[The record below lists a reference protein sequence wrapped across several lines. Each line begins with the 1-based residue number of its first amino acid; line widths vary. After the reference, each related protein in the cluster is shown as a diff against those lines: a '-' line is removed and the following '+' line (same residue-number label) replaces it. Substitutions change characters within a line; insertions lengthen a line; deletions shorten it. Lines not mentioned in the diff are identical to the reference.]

1 MAIAYKSKYE
11 HLLPYPRNT
20 KEWENL
26 KIKPFTP
33 NQLRALALSNAPF
46 NLWDGSIRAGKTF
59 LSIAWIVNKNKSLP
73 DGDGMFL
80 GQTGETI
87 ERNFLGDLKEMLG
100 ETNYHQGKS
109 HIDIYYW
116 GTEKDKNGVERFVK
130 KTRRW
135 WIVGAKD
142 KGAIRRIRGS
152 TLMIAYIDE
161 ASLMPQI
168 VFDELVGRLSSK
180 YATLLATTNPDSP
193 NHWLLKK
200 YVEHPEASK
209 DWRRFNFLL
218 DDNLALDPEYI
229 ERIKRQYRGIPA
241 RYARMI
247 QGKWVVA
254 EGIIY
259 QAFRQE
265 RHVKSRDKLP
275 SITAARRIYVTS
287 DYGVEN
293 PTTFLLIGEHRNKL
307 GHKYWVIH
315 REYYYSGRETG
326 IAKTTK
332 QFADDFVDWFKRSG
346 ATSLKSVIIDPS
358 AAALITEINQIGIKR
373 RLKSFYTVEKADNEV
388 IKGIQIVGNVLA
400 ENKLFIDESCEHTI
414 EEFGLYSWDEKSQER
429 GEDIPIKNNDHT
441 MDALR
446 YFFKTIVGD
455 EWLSIPERA
464 G

>member
-1 MAIAYKSKYE
+1 MATAYRSKYE
-11 HLLPYPRNT
+11 HLLPYPRSS

-59 LSIAWIVNKNKSLP
+59 LSIAWLINKNRELP
-73 DGDGMFL
+73 DGDGMIL
-80 GQTGETI
+80 GQTGEAI
-87 ERNFLGDLKEMLG
+87 ERNFLGQFKETLG
-100 ETNYHQGKS
+100 ESNYHQGKS
-109 HIDIYYW
+109 HLDVFYW
-116 GTEKDKNGVERFVK
+116 GMEDGRHVK
-130 KTRRW
+130 KTRRY

-161 ASLMPQI
+161 ASLMAQV

-193 NHWLLKK
+193 NHWLIKK
-200 YVEHPEASK
+200 YVEHPEAGK
-209 DWRRFNFLL
+209 DWRRFQFLL

-229 ERIKRQYRGIPA
+229 ERIKRQYRGLPA

-247 QGKWVVA
+247 LGKWVIA
-254 EGIIY
+254 EGVIY
-259 QAFRQE
+259 QTFNQA
-265 RHVKSRDKLP
+265 RHVKARADLP
-275 SITAARRIYVTS
+275 DISKARRIYVTG

-293 PTTFLLIGEHRNKL
+293 PTTFLLIGEHRDER
-307 GHKYWVIH
+307 GHKHWVVH

-332 QFADDFVDWFKRSG
+332 QFADDFVEWFQRSG
-346 ATSLKSVIIDPS
+346 AKSLKSIIIDPS
-358 AAALITEINQIGIKR
+358 AAALLTELNQIGIKR
-373 RLKSFYTVEKADNEV
+373 RIKHFYSLEKADNEV

-400 ENKLFIDESCEHTI
+400 EDKLTIDDSCTHLI
-414 EEFGLYSWDEKSQER
+414 EEFGLYSWDEKAQER
-429 GEDIPIKNNDHT
+429 GEDIPQKIDDHT
-441 MDALR
+441 MDAIR

-455 EWLSIPERA
+455 EWLSISERA